1 MTDDIVTR
9 IRNLGIN
16 MWEVDVCVA
25 MDEAA
30 DEIERLRQNAFM
42 WKMTAVKLAGKML
55 PFSLLM
61 DQAEQEEIQI
71 VLQEA
76 MTND

>member
-1 MTDDIVTR
+1 MRDGDIP
-9 IRNLGIN
+9 
-16 MWEVDVCVA
+16 DVI
-25 MDEAA
+25 MNEAA
-30 DEIERLRQNAFM
+30 DEIEGLRQKEFM

-61 DQAEQEEIQI
+61 NETEREEIQI

-76 MTND
+76 MNND

>member
-9 IRNLGIN
+9 LRGYDFMRDGDIP
-16 MWEVDVCVA
+16 DVI
-25 MDEAA
+25 MNEAA
-30 DEIERLRQNAFM
+30 DEIEGLRQKEFM

-61 DQAEQEEIQI
+61 NETEREEIQI

-76 MTND
+76 MNND